1 MSKKFVSDKMI
12 SQDGL
17 SEPAYRMV
25 WHSLGSKEYS
35 STFLDRLKETETR
48 VLKQAIDKAKEKALH
63 IEKEAYEKGFA
74 QGEKDGLELGQ
85 KLGQQR
91 IETVVQQMATL
102 LQEIQNQGESLYKTY
117 EREMLQLALSISK
130 KILHHELQ
138 VNGEVITA
146 TLREVSK
153 HIVDQRK
160 IVIRVNPVDFQFLQT
175 HAGNVLSAEKGGQ
188 GVEMIKDPSIT
199 RGGCVVET
207 AFGSIDGTIETQ
219 FDQIVSLLWERF
231 GEPGQPSRRDIA

>member
-1 MSKKFVSDKMI
+1 LSKKFVSDKMI
-12 SQDGL
+12 PQGGL
-17 SEPAYRMV
+17 PEPAYRMV
-25 WHSLGSKEYS
+25 WHSLGPKEYS
-35 STFLDRLKETETR
+35 STFLEHLKETEAR
-48 VLKQAIDKAKEKALH
+48 VLKQAKEKALH
-63 IEKEAYEKGFA
+63 IEKGFA

-85 KLGQQR
+85 KLGEQR

-138 VNGEVITA
+138 VNEEVITA

-160 IVIRVNPVDFQFLQT
+160 IVIRLNPVDLHFLQT
-175 HAGNVLSAEKGGQ
+175 RAGSVLSAEKGGQ

-231 GEPGQPSRRDIA
+231 GEPGQPSSRDIA

>member
-1 MSKKFVSDKMI
+1 MSKKFVSDKMT

-17 SEPAYRMV
+17 SEPAYQMV

-35 STFLDRLKETETR
+35 STFLDHLKETEVR
-48 VLKQAIDKAKEKALH
+48 VLKQANDKAKEKALH

-91 IETVVQQMATL
+91 IETIVQQMATL
-102 LQEIQNQGESLYKTY
+102 LQEIQNRWESLYKTY
-117 EREMLQLALSISK
+117 EREMFQLAVSISK
-130 KILHHELQ
+130 KILHHDLQ
-138 VNGEVITA
+138 VNEEIITA

-160 IVIRVNPVDFQFLQT
+160 VMIRLNPADFQFLQT
-175 HAGNVLSAEKGGQ
+175 HAGSVLPPEKGGQ
-188 GVEMIKDPSIT
+188 GVEMINDPLIT

-207 AFGSIDGTIETQ
+207 AFGGIDGTIETQ
-219 FDQIVSLLWERF
+219 FEQIVSLLWERF
-231 GEPGQPSRRDIA
+231 GESGQLPSRDIA

>member
-12 SQDGL
+12 PQGGL

-35 STFLDRLKETETR
+35 STFLERLKETEAR
-48 VLKQAIDKAKEKALH
+48 VLKQAKEQAKEKALH

-85 KLGQQR
+85 KLGEQR

-102 LQEIQNQGESLYKTY
+102 LQEIQNQRDSLYKTY

-138 VNGEVITA
+138 VNEEVITA

-160 IVIRVNPVDFQFLQT
+160 IVIRLNPVDLQFLQT
-175 HAGNVLSAEKGGQ
+175 RAGSVLSAEKGGQ

-231 GEPGQPSRRDIA
+231 GEPGQPSSRDIA

>member
-12 SQDGL
+12 PQGGL
-17 SEPAYRMV
+17 PEPAYQMV
-25 WHSLGSKEYS
+25 WHSLGPKEYS
-35 STFLDRLKETETR
+35 STFLEHLKETEAR
-48 VLKQAIDKAKEKALH
+48 VLKQAKEKALYV
-63 IEKEAYEKGFA
+63 EKEAYEKGFA

-85 KLGQQR
+85 KR

-175 HAGNVLSAEKGGQ
+175 HAGSVLSAEKGGQ

-231 GEPGQPSRRDIA
+231 GELGQPSSRDIA